1 MDALAEIEMTE
12 AEAEALLSEDM
23 VPEPEP
29 VSRET
34 EPDPAAPFGRFKNGK
49 ARKSTPGK
57 TVRRPTAPA
66 APKGPRAPS
75 RKPSRPTRVK
85 AAPDYRTL
93 CREFIAVPETIL
105 GLTAASRKSEKLMAD
120 AITVNKYADAL
131 AEFGADMAAADARF
145 AAALEGWASKSPWM
159 KGVALILPMMLQF
172 GANHDVIPPVD
183 SLGVVSRETLLK
195 EAAPPSEDSE

>member
-12 AEAEALLSEDM
+12 AEAEALLSEDLA
-23 VPEPEP
+23 PEAEP

-34 EPDPAAPFGRFKNGK
+34 EADTAAPFGRFKNGK
-49 ARKSTPGK
+49 PRKSNPGK
-57 TVRRPTAPA
+57 TTRRPTAPA

-85 AAPDYRTL
+85 AAPNYQTL

-105 GLTAASRKSEKLMAD
+105 GLTAASRKSEKLLAD
-120 AITVNKYADAL
+120 ALTVSKYADAL
-131 AEFGADMAAADARF
+131 AEFGADMAATDARF

-159 KGVALILPMMLQF
+159 KGVALVLPMMLQF
-172 GANHDVIPPVD
+172 GANHDMIPPVEAF
-183 SLGVVSRETLLK
+183 GVVSRETLLK
-195 EAAPPSEDSE
+195 EAAGESEGSE